1 MPGEVFRYNSIA
13 TYMLSESLKKKGI
26 DLEHYLE
33 EKLLTPMGISGTRWL
48 RDPKGICVGGFGFS
62 LYPEV
67 IAKLGQMILQGGIW
81 NGIQLVPK
89 DYIDMATSKQI
100 ENGDDPDS
108 DWAQGYGYQMW
119 RCRHNAVRGDG
130 MYGQFCI
137 IHKETDTVL
146 AMTAVTSDMQG
157 EMNAYY
163 DEVLL
168 KYQDEPLSEDEK
180 TMEVLK
186 KRLNELHYVRPLP
199 EDDGSAVPDAFKKI
213 NLSLTSFFDLSLN
226 IEGNMLTLTGKDG
239 EIWYRAERGCWSKIS
254 RKVHCSPFYTEKDS
268 MDTPVIG
275 AWGVKNGVLT
285 IRVYEIEFLEEDTLT
300 LTEAEDGIHVSFANT
315 TIPSNPRDYVKKVI

>member
-1 MPGEVFRYNSIA
+1 
-13 TYMLSESLKKKGI
+13 
-26 DLEHYLE
+26 
-33 EKLLTPMGISGTRWL
+33 
-48 RDPKGICVGGFGFS
+48 
-62 LYPEV
+62 
-67 IAKLGQMILQGGIW
+67 
-81 NGIQLVPK
+81 
-89 DYIDMATSKQI
+89 
-100 ENGDDPDS
+100 
-108 DWAQGYGYQMW
+108 
-119 RCRHNAVRGDG
+119 
-130 MYGQFCI
+130 
-137 IHKETDTVL
+137 
-146 AMTAVTSDMQG
+146 
-157 EMNAYY
+157 MNAYY

-226 IEGNMLTLTGKDG
+226 IEGNTLTLTGKDG

-275 AWGVKNGVLT
+275 AWGVKNGALT

-300 LTEAEDGIHVSFANT
+300 LTEEADGIHVSFANT
-315 TIPSNPRDYVKKVI
+315 TIPSNPNEYVKKVI

>member
-1 MPGEVFRYNSIA
+1 
-13 TYMLSESLKKKGI
+13 
-26 DLEHYLE
+26 
-33 EKLLTPMGISGTRWL
+33 
-48 RDPKGICVGGFGFS
+48 
-62 LYPEV
+62 
-67 IAKLGQMILQGGIW
+67 
-81 NGIQLVPK
+81 
-89 DYIDMATSKQI
+89 
-100 ENGDDPDS
+100 
-108 DWAQGYGYQMW
+108 
-119 RCRHNAVRGDG
+119 
-130 MYGQFCI
+130 
-137 IHKETDTVL
+137 
-146 AMTAVTSDMQG
+146 
-157 EMNAYY
+157 
-163 DEVLL
+163 
-168 KYQDEPLSEDEK
+168 
-180 TMEVLK
+180 MEVLK

-315 TIPSNPRDYVKKVI
+315 TISSNPRDYVKKVI